1 MATLGD
7 KTMIKNTKQRIIS
20 ISIIL
25 VTMAAACVAASAQI
39 IPVAN
44 LEELYAAVNDAANA
58 GVTLTLARGV
68 YMLSATDP
76 FGAGRANGGRLDL
89 QENMSL
95 IGVDGDRSA
104 VIIDAVN
111 LPASSYDVVTPTI
124 TIPAAAIRMGRGHNS
139 IEWLTVRNARLGT
152 ANIDTTLQSQGRAFV
167 TIAHVASTGSKRGLD
182 VIHSVFVGG
191 SGDTIQADIVDND
204 VFNNNLGN
212 SQGVRIINAGTSNGL
227 INVRMTDNRSWGQ
240 STGMVIAN
248 PGATSSTINVF
259 SAGNRLFGNAVGT
272 IISAA
277 VPVGN
282 GNIIN
287 HEAHGDRFFD
297 NTAPFSVS
305 GLHGG
310 LIVVG
315 GEATATPNA
324 VNSNAVN
331 VVLWGCRMERNNTW
345 DLFAAGAFSLPES
358 IGFPGANNHVTIEV
372 HGEGHGQPAEFF
384 ADSIPDDPSLNNSV
398 TVIR

>member
-1 MATLGD
+1 MAKFGD
-7 KTMIKNTKQRIIS
+7 KTMIKNIKQGVIS
-20 ISIIL
+20 TWVIL
-25 VTMAAACVAASAQI
+25 VTMVAACVAASAQI
-39 IPVAN
+39 IPVGN
-44 LEELYAAVNDAANA
+44 VEELYAAVNDPANA
-58 GVTLTLARGV
+58 GATVILGRGV
-68 YMLSATDP
+68 YMLSANDP
-76 FGAGRANGGRLDL
+76 FGTARANGGRLDL

-95 IGVDGDRSA
+95 IGDDGDRSA
-104 VIIDAVN
+104 VIIDAGN

-152 ANIDTTLQSQGRAFV
+152 ANIDTTLQSPGRAFV

-182 VIHSVFVGG
+182 LIHSVFVGG
-191 SGDTIQADIVDND
+191 SGDTIHADIVDND
-204 VFNNNLGN
+204 VFNNNLGS
-212 SQGVRIINAGTSNGL
+212 SQGVRIINAGTSDGV

-240 STGMVIAN
+240 STGMVFAN
-248 PGATSSTINVF
+248 PGATNSTINVF
-259 SAGNRLFGNAVGT
+259 SAGNQLFGNAVGT

-277 VPVGN
+277 IPVGN

-287 HEAHGDRFFD
+287 LEAHGDRFFD
-297 NTAPFSVS
+297 NILPFSVS

-324 VNSNAVN
+324 VNSNTVDVA
-331 VVLWGCRMERNNTW
+331 LWGCRMERNNTW

-358 IGFPGANNHVTIEV
+358 IGFPGVNNHVTIEI
-372 HGEGHGQPAEFF
+372 HGGGKGDPSEFF
-384 ADSIPDDPSLNNSV
+384 ANSIPDDPSLNNSV